1 MLECGEITTQD
12 FAWTAGLPDWQPLSS
27 LLSAEEKPA
36 RPSSPLPAQVLA
48 GTADRLSPGGDGNH
62 KTLSKP
68 FILLSLAL
76 ATGIC
81 VLGGGVLLYKTRS
94 DTAVAEKKRDD
105 AAQNERFR
113 SELNELLV
121 EAEQVNLRAKEIF
134 TNRVLQ
140 NRAHD
145 EGDLDEAVKYERE
158 VNRVRPLFESQFLTL
173 KTRFEHMTFPPSVK
187 GRAEFANA
195 VSSWERL
202 VNRYSGE
209 AAIDAEMHFVEAKR
223 QFEFYFRFH

>member
-1 MLECGEITTQD
+1 MDVFIHKNDQQMGPFSSEDIHAMLERGEITTQD
-12 FAWTAGLPDWQPLSS
+12 FAWTDGLPDWQPLSS
-27 LLSAEEKPA
+27 LLSAELAQA
-36 RPSSPLPAQVLA
+36 RAS
-48 GTADRLSPGGDGNH
+48 TADRLSLRGDANH

-76 ATGIC
+76 ATAIC
-81 VLGGGVLLYKTRS
+81 VLAGGVLFYKARS

-113 SELNELLV
+113 SELNELLI

-145 EGDLDEAVKYERE
+145 EGDLDEAVRYERE

-195 VSSWERL
+195 VSSWD
-202 VNRYSGE
+202 GW
-209 AAIDAEMHFVEAKR
+209 
-223 QFEFYFRFH
+223 